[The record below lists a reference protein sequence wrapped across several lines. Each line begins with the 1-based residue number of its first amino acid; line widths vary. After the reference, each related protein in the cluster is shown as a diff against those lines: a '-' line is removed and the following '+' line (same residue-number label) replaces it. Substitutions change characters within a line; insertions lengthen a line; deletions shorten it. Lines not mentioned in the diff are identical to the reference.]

1 MMLFNVLR
9 YMRDLIQTWGV
20 DKSGVFNTG
29 WGVVIKS
36 RKNLRVGNQVHL
48 GDFVWINASG
58 GITIGD
64 NTIVGVGAVIH
75 SANHR
80 YKRKNLL
87 IRRQGHDF
95 KCVTIGSDVW
105 IGARAIILAGVTIGD
120 GAVIGAGSVVTKDV
134 NPFSVVM
141 GVPARLAHI
150 RNDT

>member
-1 MMLFNVLR
+1 MLYNALR

-20 DKSGVFNTG
+20 DKNGIFHTG
-29 WGVVIKS
+29 WFVVIKS
-36 RKNLRVGNQVHL
+36 RRCLRVGNQVHL

-64 NTIVGVGAVIH
+64 NTIIGVGAVIH

-95 KCVTIGSDVW
+95 KCTTIGSDVW

-134 NPFSVVM
+134 NPFSVVI
-141 GVPARLAHI
+141 GVPASMMGHR
-150 RNDT
+150 DGV

>member
-1 MMLFNVLR
+1 MLYNALR
-9 YMRDLIQTWGV
+9 YIRDLIQTWGV
-20 DKSGVFNTG
+20 DKNGVFKTG

-48 GDFVWINASG
+48 GDYVWINACG

-64 NTIVGVGAVIH
+64 NTIIGVGAVIH

-87 IRRQGHDF
+87 IRLQGHDF
-95 KCVTIGSDVW
+95 KCTTIGSDVW

-120 GAVIGAGSVVTKDV
+120 GAVIGAGAVVTKNV

-141 GVPARLAHI
+141 GVPARLAHT
-150 RNDT
+150 RNDV